1 MNTNARSL
9 RATRQILAFGGAKTS
24 PVAFVEAIGLAP
36 GTDKRA
42 RAALVE
48 SAVARILEELD
59 PGLAMHE
66 IAASFF
72 DELPHAETP
81 NPEDDDAIVYLRR
94 RFKGTDRVRAY
105 VPGEPDAG
113 DDDSTIGP
121 VRNQPQRRTLAELDV
136 AAEVLAAVTL
146 RSADL
151 ADCARAIGAEIRNLA
166 ARCRDQSTRSGVLRC
181 AVRLEDAARAA
192 GTLSTRPGTELIA
205 RAIARGA
212 NCDEAAA
219 IEKFSAAHA
228 ELERRGLTRMSRERY
243 VALNMMNRAAS
254 APR

>member
-9 RATRQILAFGGAKTS
+9 RATRAILTFGAKTS

-36 GTDKRA
+36 ATDKRA
-42 RAALVE
+42 REALVAA
-48 SAVARILEELD
+48 AVARILEELD
-59 PGLAMHE
+59 PGLSMHE
-66 IAASFF
+66 IAAAFF
-72 DELPHAETP
+72 GELPHAETP
-81 NPEDDDAIVYLRR
+81 NPEDADAVTYLRR

-121 VRNQPQRRTLAELDV
+121 VRNQPQRRTLEELDT
-136 AAEVLAAVTL
+136 AAEVLAATTL

-151 ADCARAIGAEIRNLA
+151 ADCARAIGAEIRALA
-166 ARCRDQSTRSGVLRC
+166 SRCRDQSTKSGVLRC

-192 GTLSTRPGTELIA
+192 GTLSTRPGADLIA

-212 NCDEAAA
+212 NCDEANA

-243 VALNMMNRAAS
+243 VALNMNRAAS